1 MSGMRRSLT
10 IARNDFELLSKEP
23 LSAILLILMPLVI
36 MVVAKPTY
44 AAVLHQEGYHFAN
57 GAEQAVPGMAVMFAF
72 FMVTF
77 GSLAFFREY
86 MWHTWSRI
94 RAMPVRNREIML
106 GKAVPSLVIVC
117 CQQLVLFVVG
127 HLLFGLRVRG
137 SVPALV
143 AVDFAFA
150 LWLTAFILLVVAV
163 CRTFEQILAISNLGA
178 IVFAG
183 IGGAL
188 TPIHTIP
195 SWVSPV
201 AHVTP
206 TYWAMRGFNS
216 VLLDGKG
223 IGAVVVPVAVLLAAA
238 VVFCVAAVARFRFD
252 VAKGGALPGL

>member
-1 MSGMRRSLT
+1 MSGMRRAFA
-10 IARNDFELLSKEP
+10 IAQNDFELLLKEP

-44 AAVLHQEGYHFAN
+44 AAVLHQEGYRFAN

-77 GSLAFFREY
+77 GSLAFFREH

-94 RAMPVRNREIML
+94 RAMPVRSREIML
-106 GKAVPSLVIVC
+106 GKAVPSFVIVC
-117 CQQLVLFVVG
+117 CQQLALFAVG
-127 HLLFGLRVRG
+127 HLIFGLHIRG
-137 SVPALV
+137 SVSALV
-143 AVDFAFA
+143 AVDLAFA
-150 LWLTAFILLVVAV
+150 LWLTAFILLTVAL

-195 SWVSPV
+195 SWVSPI
-201 AHVTP
+201 AHLTP

-223 IGAVVVPVAVLLAAA
+223 ISAVALPVGVLVATASVL
-238 VVFCVAAVARFRFD
+238 CVAAVARFRLD
-252 VAKGGALPGL
+252 ATKGGTLPGL